1 MKSFMTLAADH
12 DGEKVHRGPT
22 EETPASSVGR
32 TQPGN
37 NAQILVF
44 HKENRLGWREVADEH
59 PNCKIQQLEK
69 VYSAGPKKD
78 LRRFF
83 FINLPKGS
91 GASITKPWSLLI
103 STTGK

>member
-1 MKSFMTLAADH
+1 LQIRTKTISCHTADSKPVKQKVKGTVILPPLVFPGIMFMRFISRRQMTSMKSFMTLATDH

-44 HKENRLGWREVADEH
+44 RKEKLYKSNA
-59 PNCKIQQLEK
+59 N
-69 VYSAGPKKD
+69 
-78 LRRFF
+78 
-83 FINLPKGS
+83 
-91 GASITKPWSLLI
+91 
-103 STTGK
+103 

>member
-1 MKSFMTLAADH
+1 MKSFITLAADH

-44 HKENRLGWREVADEH
+44 HKEKLYKSNA
-59 PNCKIQQLEK
+59 NCAVGGNQPI
-69 VYSAGPKKD
+69 
-78 LRRFF
+78 
-83 FINLPKGS
+83 
-91 GASITKPWSLLI
+91 
-103 STTGK
+103 